1 MITYIIIKMHIKR
14 RVQNRIYKASVQ
26 RVHGAPTMR
35 LRRSRRHHSFAIT
48 SPQRAV

>member
-26 RVHGAPTMR
+26 RVHGAPT
-35 LRRSRRHHSFAIT
+35 T